1 MSTKEAPGVS
11 RVEKRTIIVCRL
23 VPTHEAYKGKS
34 NADVEKGILEGMP
47 PIPYVDRVKKVT
59 VLNREERL

>member
-23 VPTHEAYKGKS
+23 VPTHEAYEGKS
-34 NADVEKGILEGMP
+34 NADVEKEILSEMP
-47 PIPYVDRVKKVT
+47 VIPYVARIEKV
-59 VLNREERL
+59 L